1 MSYKL
6 HQLDFSVP
14 SIQVFESIKNEDW
27 SVFLN
32 SNSKRYPD
40 QRFDILSAKPK
51 KKVIFLDD
59 STYLINE
66 DQQLKKSELCPF
78 DLLKKIM
85 NEYKSNSSED
95 IPFSGGAIGYIS
107 YDYGNYLH
115 NIENKNE
122 CLKYPLFAFG
132 IYDWAVI
139 YDYVQKKSFLLYH
152 EKNTITEKI
161 LNNYQKKLQPI
172 LKPFQI
178 ISRCESNMNYDLY
191 EIKLLKILE
200 YIRAGDCYQV
210 NLSQMFSLTYEGDEY
225 ELYKYL
231 NKSFASP
238 YSAYM
243 NYPFGKILSFSP
255 ERFLSIK
262 NNIVETKPIKGTRPR
277 SDDPDIDK
285 KNIEDLESSQK
296 DKAENLMIVDLLR
309 NDLGMNCKKGSVKV
323 DKLFEIETF
332 ANVHHLVSTI
342 HAEIDSES
350 NIYNLIRD
358 AFPGGSITGAPKL
371 RAMQIIHELEPN
383 NRSIY
388 CGSIG
393 YISFDEK
400 TDLNISIRSMLS
412 IDNNLYFWGG
422 GGIVNDSDIRSEY
435 NETISKV
442 KPLLDTF
449 SD

>member
-14 SIQVFESIKNEDW
+14 SIQVFENIKNEDW

-32 SNSKRYPD
+32 SNSKQYPD

-51 KKVIFLDD
+51 KKVIFSDD
-59 STYLINE
+59 HTYVINE
-66 DQQLKKSELCPF
+66 DQQPKKSELCPF
-78 DLLKKIM
+78 ELLKKIM
-85 NEYKSNSSED
+85 NEYKCNSSED
-95 IPFSGGAIGYIS
+95 MPFSGGAIGYIS

-115 NIENKNE
+115 NIENKSK

-139 YDYVQKKSFLLYH
+139 YDYDQKKSFLLYH

-161 LNNYQKKLQPI
+161 LNNYQKKREPI

-191 EIKLLKILE
+191 EMKLLKILE

-210 NLSQMFSLTYEGDEY
+210 NLSQMFSLSYEGDEY
-225 ELYKYL
+225 ELYKNL

-262 NNIVETKPIKGTRPR
+262 NNVVETKPIKGTRPR

-285 KNIEDLESSQK
+285 KNIEDLELSQK

-323 DKLFEIETF
+323 DKLFDIETF

>member
-6 HQLDFSVP
+6 HQLDFSIP
-14 SIQVFESIKNEDW
+14 AQQVFESIKNEDW

-32 SNSKRYPD
+32 SNNRKYPD

-51 KKVIFLDD
+51 KKIIFLDD
-59 STYLINE
+59 STFLINE
-66 DQQLKKSELCPF
+66 DEQKKKFDLCPF
-78 DLLKKIM
+78 ELLREIM
-85 NEYKSNSSED
+85 SEYKSNTQSD

-115 NIENKNE
+115 NISNKNN
-122 CLKYPLFAFG
+122 CFNQPLFAFG
-132 IYDWAVI
+132 VYDWAVI
-139 YDYVQKKSFLLYH
+139 YDYSKEKSFLLYH
-152 EKNTITEKI
+152 EKNTITENI
-161 LNNYQKKLQPI
+161 INNYQHNSKSNLI
-172 LKPFQI
+172 PFRI
-178 ISRCESNMNYDLY
+178 TSRCESNMNYDLY
-191 EIKLLKILE
+191 EMKLLKILE

-210 NLSQMFSLTYEGDEY
+210 NLSQMFSLSYEGDEY
-225 ELYKYL
+225 ELYKNL
-231 NKSFASP
+231 NRSFAAP

-277 SDDPDIDK
+277 SDNLVIDK
-285 KNIEDLESSQK
+285 KNLEDLESSQK
-296 DKAENLMIVDLLR
+296 DRAENLMIVDLLR

-323 DKLFEIETF
+323 DKLFDIETF

-371 RAMQIIHELEPN
+371 RAMQIINELEPN

-400 TDLNISIRSMLS
+400 TDFNISIRSMLTV
-412 IDNNLYFWGG
+412 DNNLYFWGG

-442 KPLLDTF
+442 KPLLDIF

>member
-14 SIQVFESIKNEDW
+14 SMQVFESIKNEDW
-27 SVFLN
+27 SIFLN
-32 SNSKRYPD
+32 SNSKHYPD

-51 KKVIFLDD
+51 KKIIFSDD
-59 STYLINE
+59 NTDLING
-66 DQQLKKSELCPF
+66 DQQPKKSELCPF
-78 DLLKKIM
+78 ELLKKIM
-85 NEYKSNSSED
+85 SEYESNSNPE

-107 YDYGNYLH
+107 YDYGNHLH
-115 NIENKNE
+115 NIKNKNK
-122 CLKYPLFAFG
+122 CFNHPLFAFG
-132 IYDWAVI
+132 IYDWAII
-139 YDYVQKKSFLLYH
+139 YDYVQEKSFLLYH
-152 EKNTITEKI
+152 EKNSITENI
-161 LNNYQKKLQPI
+161 INNYQEKLVHS
-172 LKPFQI
+172 LTPFQI
-178 ISRCESNMNYDLY
+178 TSRCESNMNYDLY
-191 EIKLLKILE
+191 EMKLLKILE

-210 NLSQMFSLTYEGDEY
+210 NLSQMFSVSYEGDEY
-225 ELYKYL
+225 ELYKNL

-262 NNIVETKPIKGTRPR
+262 DNIVETKPIKGTRPR
-277 SDDPDIDK
+277 SDDPHVDK

-323 DKLFEIETF
+323 DKLFDIETF

-400 TDLNISIRSMLS
+400 TDFNISIRSMLS

>member
-14 SIQVFESIKNEDW
+14 SIQVFENIKNEDW

-32 SNSKRYPD
+32 SNSKQYPD

-51 KKVIFLDD
+51 KKVIFSDD
-59 STYLINE
+59 HTYVINE
-66 DQQLKKSELCPF
+66 DQQPKKSELCPF
-78 DLLKKIM
+78 ELLKKIM
-85 NEYKSNSSED
+85 NEYKCNSSED
-95 IPFSGGAIGYIS
+95 MPFSGGAIGYIS

-115 NIENKNE
+115 NIENKSK

-139 YDYVQKKSFLLYH
+139 YDYDQKKSFLLYH

-161 LNNYQKKLQPI
+161 LNNYQKKREPI

-191 EIKLLKILE
+191 EMKLLKILE

-210 NLSQMFSLTYEGDEY
+210 NLSQMFSLSYEGDEY
-225 ELYKYL
+225 ELYKNL

-262 NNIVETKPIKGTRPR
+262 NNVVETKPIKGTRPR

-285 KNIEDLESSQK
+285 KNIEDLELTQK

-323 DKLFEIETF
+323 DKLFDIETF

>member
-14 SIQVFESIKNEDW
+14 SIQVFENIKNEDW

-32 SNSKRYPD
+32 SNSKQYPD

-51 KKVIFLDD
+51 KKVIFSDD
-59 STYLINE
+59 HTYLISE
-66 DQQLKKSELCPF
+66 DQQPKKSELCPF
-78 DLLKKIM
+78 ELLKKIM
-85 NEYKSNSSED
+85 NEYKCNSSENM
-95 IPFSGGAIGYIS
+95 PFSGGAIGYIS

-115 NIENKNE
+115 NIENKNK

-139 YDYVQKKSFLLYH
+139 YDYEQKKSFLLYH

-161 LNNYQKKLQPI
+161 LNNYQKKREPI

-191 EIKLLKILE
+191 EMKLLKILE

-210 NLSQMFSLTYEGDEY
+210 NLSQMFSLSYEGDEY
-225 ELYKYL
+225 ELYKNL

-262 NNIVETKPIKGTRPR
+262 NNVVETKPIKGTRPR

-285 KNIEDLESSQK
+285 KNIEDLELSQK

-323 DKLFEIETF
+323 DKLFDIETF

>member
-1 MSYKL
+1 MNYKL
-6 HQLDFSVP
+6 HQLDFSIP
-14 SIQVFESIKNEDW
+14 AQKVFEIIKNEEW

-32 SNSKRYPD
+32 SNSKQYPD
-40 QRFDILSAKPK
+40 QRFDILSASPK
-51 KKVIFLDD
+51 QKIIFSDD

-66 DQQLKKSELCPF
+66 DQQPKKSELCPF
-78 DLLKKIM
+78 ELLKKVM
-85 NEYKSNSSED
+85 SEYKSHSDPD
-95 IPFSGGAIGYIS
+95 IPFTGGAIGYIS
-107 YDYGNYLH
+107 YDFGNHLH
-115 NIENKNE
+115 KIDNKNS
-122 CLKYPLFAFG
+122 CLNHPLFAFG

-139 YDYVQKKSFLLYH
+139 YDYAQEKSFLLYH
-152 EKNTITEKI
+152 EKNNITENI
-161 LNNYQKKLQPI
+161 INNYQLNIKSNLI
-172 LKPFQI
+172 PFQLT
-178 ISRCESNMNYDLY
+178 SRCESNMNYDLY
-191 EIKLLKILE
+191 EMKILKILE

-210 NLSQMFSLTYEGDEY
+210 NLSQMFSLSYEGDEY
-225 ELYKYL
+225 ELYKNL

-238 YSAYM
+238 YSAYI

-262 NNIVETKPIKGTRPR
+262 NNVVETKPIKGTRPR
-277 SDDPDIDK
+277 SSNPDIDK

-296 DKAENLMIVDLLR
+296 DRAENLMIVDLLR

-323 DKLFEIETF
+323 DKLFDIETF

-342 HAEIDSES
+342 RAEIDSES
-350 NIYNLIRD
+350 DIYNLIRD

-400 TDLNISIRSMLS
+400 TDFNISIRSMLS
-412 IDNNLYFWGG
+412 KNNNLYFWGG

-442 KPLLDTF
+442 KPLLDIF

>member
-1 MSYKL
+1 MNYKL
-6 HQLDFSVP
+6 HQLDFSIP
-14 SIQVFESIKNEDW
+14 AQQVFEIIKNEDW

-32 SNSKRYPD
+32 SNNKKYPD
-40 QRFDILSAKPK
+40 QRFDILSASPK
-51 KKVIFLDD
+51 QKIVF
-59 STYLINE
+59 SNECTYLINE
-66 DQQLKKSELCPF
+66 DQQPKRTDLCPF
-78 DLLKKIM
+78 ELLREVMSK
-85 NEYKSNSSED
+85 YKSNTDSD

-107 YDYGNYLH
+107 YDYGNHVH
-115 NIENKNE
+115 NIQNKNDY
-122 CLKYPLFAFG
+122 LNYPLFAFG

-139 YDYVQKKSFLLYH
+139 YDYTQEKSFLLYH
-152 EKNTITEKI
+152 EKNTITENI
-161 LNNYQKKLQPI
+161 INNYKKSSESKLI
-172 LKPFQI
+172 PFQLT
-178 ISRCESNMNYDLY
+178 SRCESNMNYDLY
-191 EIKLLKILE
+191 EMKLLKILE
-200 YIRAGDCYQV
+200 YIKAGDCYQV
-210 NLSQMFSLTYEGDEY
+210 NLSQMFSLSYEGDEFN
-225 ELYKYL
+225 LYKNL

-238 YSAYM
+238 YSAYI

-277 SDDPDIDK
+277 SDDPTINQ
-285 KNIEDLESSQK
+285 KNIDDLKSSQK

-309 NDLGMNCKKGSVKV
+309 NDLGMNCKKGSVRV

-342 HAEIDSES
+342 SAEIDSES

-371 RAMQIIHELEPN
+371 RAMQIIQELEPN
-383 NRSIY
+383 NRCIY

-412 IDNNLYFWGG
+412 KDNNLYFWGG
-422 GGIVNDSDIRSEY
+422 GGIVSDSDIRSEY

-442 KPLLDTF
+442 KPLLDIF